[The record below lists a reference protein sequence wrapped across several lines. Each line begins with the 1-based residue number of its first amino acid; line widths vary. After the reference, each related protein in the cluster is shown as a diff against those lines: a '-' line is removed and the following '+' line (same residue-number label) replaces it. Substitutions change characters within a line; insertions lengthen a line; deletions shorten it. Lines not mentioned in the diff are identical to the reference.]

1 MVFSFSFVCC
11 LSLFG
16 GIEFYDN
23 PSCRTMPH
31 QCPGGEIIFLN
42 GFIAG
47 PDKTHG
53 GRSTGVG
60 AALLLLLLHLLLLH
74 LLLLLLFHQ
83 LLQLRTYS
91 PAGLTQLTS
100 HLSEPIDP
108 TSFDLFTNLQ
118 LLRTQRPAQTHNSNL
133 FTFDPSARVAFR
145 HCLDLSQNLSRE
157 KVGNHFPYSSVDARI
172 MDDIDV

>member
-60 AALLLLLLHLLLLH
+60 AALLLLLLHLLLIH
-74 LLLLLLFHQ
+74 LLLLSSSSSSSATSWAFP
-83 LLQLRTYS
+83 S
-91 PAGLTQLTS
+91 PGRRCHVRRKAGLGRGGGAKGGWVGS
-100 HLSEPIDP
+100 HPIP
-108 TSFDLFTNLQ
+108 GTLQ
-118 LLRTQRPAQTHNSNL
+118 GCGPRYLLLLAT
-133 FTFDPSARVAFR
+133 TF
-145 HCLDLSQNLSRE
+145 
-157 KVGNHFPYSSVDARI
+157 
-172 MDDIDV
+172 

>member
-23 PSCRTMPH
+23 PSWWTMPH

-60 AALLLLLLHLLLLH
+60 AALLLLLLHLLLL
-74 LLLLLLFHQ
+74 LLLLLLHQ

-100 HLSEPIDP
+100 HLNEPIDP

-145 HCLDLSQNLSRE
+145 HCLDLSQNLSRG
-157 KVGNHFPYSSVDARI
+157 KVGNHFLYSSVASRI
-172 MDDIDV
+172 MNDIDV

>member
-1 MVFSFSFVCC
+1 
-11 LSLFG
+11 
-16 GIEFYDN
+16 
-23 PSCRTMPH
+23 MPH

-60 AALLLLLLHLLLLH
+60 AALLLLLLHLLLL
-74 LLLLLLFHQ
+74 LLLLLLHQ

-100 HLSEPIDP
+100 HLNEPIDP
-108 TSFDLFTNLQ
+108 TSFDLFTNMQ

-145 HCLDLSQNLSRE
+145 HCLDLSQNLSRG
-157 KVGNHFPYSSVDARI
+157 KVGNHFLYSSVASRI
-172 MDDIDV
+172 MNDIDV

>member
-1 MVFSFSFVCC
+1 
-11 LSLFG
+11 
-16 GIEFYDN
+16 
-23 PSCRTMPH
+23 MPH

-60 AALLLLLLHLLLLH
+60 AALLLHLLLH
-74 LLLLLLFHQ
+74 LLLLLLLLLLHQ

-118 LLRTQRPAQTHNSNL
+118 LLCTQRPAQTHNSNL

-145 HCLDLSQNLSRE
+145 HCLDLSQNLG
-157 KVGNHFPYSSVDARI
+157 KVGNHFPYSSVAARI

>member
-1 MVFSFSFVCC
+1 
-11 LSLFG
+11 
-16 GIEFYDN
+16 
-23 PSCRTMPH
+23 MPH

-60 AALLLLLLHLLLLH
+60 AALLLLLLHLLLIH
-74 LLLLLLFHQ
+74 LLLLLLLLFLLLLHQ
-83 LLQLRTYS
+83 LLQLRPYS

-118 LLRTQRPAQTHNSNL
+118 LLCTQRPAQTHNSNL

-145 HCLDLSQNLSRE
+145 HCLDLSQNLSRG
-157 KVGNHFPYSSVDARI
+157 KVGNHFPYSSVAARI

>member
-1 MVFSFSFVCC
+1 MVFSCSFVCC

-23 PSCRTMPH
+23 TSCRTMPH
-31 QCPGGEIIFLN
+31 RCPGGEIIFSN

-47 PDKTHG
+47 PDQTHG

-60 AALLLLLLHLLLLH
+60 AALLLHLLLH
-74 LLLLLLFHQ
+74 LLLLLLLLHQ

-100 HLSEPIDP
+100 HLSEPIYP

-118 LLRTQRPAQTHNSNL
+118 LLCTQRPAETHNSN
-133 FTFDPSARVAFR
+133 FFSFDPSARVAFH
-145 HCLDLSQNLSRE
+145 HCLDLSQNLSRG
-157 KVGNHFPYSSVDARI
+157 KVGNHFPYSSMAARI